1 MTYTNLDDWTDAT
14 SGVTTINFD
23 ELPGFTH
30 VTTQHSHLGVA
41 FIGNSYIF
49 QNSLLFPS
57 DGVGLN
63 GGISV
68 QPITMDFSTPMT
80 AIGVHFP
87 TVFRYELDSNGE
99 LIALSFHLASMG
111 PGSFAG
117 IISEIPFDRA
127 IIRSTGGASTVID
140 TRFSG
145 GAIPGPGGVAVLLGG
160 CGLLGRGRRRGARG

>member
-1 MTYTNLDDWTDAT
+1 M
-14 SGVTTINFD
+14 
-23 ELPGFTH
+23 
-30 VTTQHSHLGVA
+30 
-41 FIGNSYIF
+41 
-49 QNSLLFPS
+49 PS
-57 DGVGLN
+57 
-63 GGISV
+63 
-68 QPITMDFSTPMT
+68 TMDFSTPMT
-80 AIGVHFP
+80 AIGVHLPSF
-87 TVFRYELDSNGE
+87 FQYELSSNGE